1 MWELDHKESWAPK
14 NWCFWT
20 LVLEKTL
27 ESPLDCKEIQ
37 PVHPKADQS
46 WVFIGRTDAEAGT
59 AILFG
64 HLMQRA
70 DSLKKTLVLGKI
82 EGGRRRGQQRMKWL
96 DGIMDLVDIS
106 WKLVIHKEAWR
117 AAVHRVAESDTTEQ
131 FNWIWLL
138 LYLGI
143 MLDSICYVDYIEDTL
158 GFLKPNF
165 IFLLVIT
172 FLHTMIAKELW
183 FLLQVELCFSSN
195 WSVRVLINTCC
206 CSVTQLYLTL
216 CDSMDYSTSGIPLFH
231 YVLEFAQT
239 HVHWVTDVIQSLH
252 TLSPPSLPAFSFLK
266 IRVFFNESVLWI
278 RWPKDWSFSISF
290 PMDIQGW
297 FSLELNIV

>member
-1 MWELDHKESWAPK
+1 M
-14 NWCFWT
+14 
-20 LVLEKTL
+20 
-27 ESPLDCKEIQ
+27 
-37 PVHPKADQS
+37 
-46 WVFIGRTDAEAGT
+46 R
-59 AILFG
+59 
-64 HLMQRA
+64 
-70 DSLKKTLVLGKI
+70 
-82 EGGRRRGQQRMKWL
+82 WL

-106 WKLVIHKEAWR
+106 WKLVMHKEAWR

-138 LYLGI
+138 LYVSI

-172 FLHTMIAKELW
+172 FLYTMIAKGLW

-206 CSVTQLYLTL
+206 YSVTQLYLTL
-216 CDSMDYSTSGIPLFH
+216 CDSMDYSTSGMPLFH

-239 HVHWVTDVIQSLH
+239 HVHWVTDVIHSLH
-252 TLSPPSLPAFSFLK
+252 TLSPPSLPAFNLS
-266 IRVFFNESVLWI
+266 
-278 RWPKDWSFSISF
+278 
-290 PMDIQGW
+290 
-297 FSLELNIV
+297 